1 MAVLESVFAIE
12 RKELTKERPI
22 ASGGFGEVY
31 VQKKEFSS
39 LALLLGSFFF
49 ITCTRCFLF
58 VIVCFSRFNLL
69 FFDFFLLFQ
78 VVVPVGNDECGR
90 QVSPQ

>member
-1 MAVLESVFAIE
+1 MARVGKRFESSTFLFERLLDEKEQQMAVLESVFAIE

-49 ITCTRCFLF
+49 ITCT
-58 VIVCFSRFNLL
+58 
-69 FFDFFLLFQ
+69 
-78 VVVPVGNDECGR
+78 
-90 QVSPQ
+90 